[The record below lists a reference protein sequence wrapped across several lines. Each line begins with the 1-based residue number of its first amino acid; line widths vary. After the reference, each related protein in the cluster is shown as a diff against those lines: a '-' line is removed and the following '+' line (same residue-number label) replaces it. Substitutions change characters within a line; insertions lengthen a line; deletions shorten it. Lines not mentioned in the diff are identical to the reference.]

1 MNHNDQFLSMA
12 EIERMYNLTDASE
25 YLGSD
30 PRKLRRLIA
39 EGKMP
44 AVKLGRNWCIKEST
58 IKKIQDGELVI

>member
-1 MNHNDQFLSMA
+1 MA

-39 EGKMP
+39 DGKLP
-44 AVKLGRNWCIKEST
+44 AVKVGRTWCIKEST
-58 IKKIQDGELVI
+58 IKKIQDGELEV